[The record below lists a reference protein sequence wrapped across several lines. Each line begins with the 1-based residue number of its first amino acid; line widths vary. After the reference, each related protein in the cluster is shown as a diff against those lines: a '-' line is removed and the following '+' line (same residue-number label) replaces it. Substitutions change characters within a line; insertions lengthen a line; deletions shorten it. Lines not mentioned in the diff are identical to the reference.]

1 MLCTVARFLFVLLE
15 HTHTHTHNRTAT
27 PDGIMMTQ
35 VLSTFNRLEQ
45 SRFEAFRR
53 ATFRGDAVSAYVA
66 HTLSAGHEQAYSRSE
81 RTRQLLNATGLGMG
95 NPRYEIAMKQ
105 SAALLRQEQRRQR
118 QDTTTTTTTASSMSL
133 RLEDMVA
140 PGQADG
146 IVVVVSTLAKAYAQ
160 RLVAAAR
167 RVATATGYDGN
178 QPLLPS
184 HLQQA
189 HTSRVQAGLDPGFF
203 LMPSG
208 NKCTGGVVASSAI
221 QAAALGTQDEYEML
235 RSATLQAQ
243 EEYDQYMASQPKQ
256 QEQLL
261 LLQQKQEQQ
270 GSAGPPPEAKFVE
283 LEPEPVTIPEPEP
296 EAVVKETTT
305 TTPAAKP
312 DDDNLAAAAAPVEP
326 VAPKVEDEVAPAA
339 ALPPPP
345 LAPDNLDL
353 DSAMLHETS
362 ALDDLPEADMG
373 FLDDASGDDEQIGQ
387 SLEDALLNDLDDD
400 SD

>member
-1 MLCTVARFLFVLLE
+1 
-15 HTHTHTHNRTAT
+15 
-27 PDGIMMTQ
+27 MMTQ